1 MNTVRASS
9 GRSSAT
15 SEEPRSRVQARRA
28 AARAEIVAAAWQ
40 LARRDGLGAL
50 SLRELGAEVGMRA
63 QSLYSYFDGKHAIY
77 DAMFRQGYE
86 QMIDEVAAEPDVPMG
101 ELSPGEVREFV
112 LGRASAYF
120 DFCVAD
126 PVRHQ
131 LLFQRVIPGFEPSQA
146 SYAVAVEAYERT
158 VGQLRGLVGAGDADL
173 DLWTAVMSGLVS
185 QQLANDPGGT
195 RWRVLLPRAVDLLV
209 SDPTGSD

>member
-1 MNTVRASS
+1 
-9 GRSSAT
+9 
-15 SEEPRSRVQARRA
+15 VQARRA
-28 AARAEIVAAAWQ
+28 AARDQILDAAWR

-86 QMIDEVAAEPDVPMG
+86 QLIDQVAADPGAPVD
-101 ELSPGEVREFV
+101 ELSRAEVREFV
-112 LGRASAYF
+112 RGRAEAYF
-120 DFCVAD
+120 EFCVAD

-131 LLFQRVIPGFEPSQA
+131 LLFQRVIPGFEPSA
-146 SYAVAVEAYERT
+146 ESYAVAVDAYERT
-158 VGQLRGLVGAGDADL
+158 VGQLRVLVGADDADL

-185 QQLANDPGGT
+185 QQIANDPGGT
-195 RWRVLLPRAVDLLV
+195 RWQVLLPRAVELLV
-209 SDPTGSD
+209 PDPIGSD